1 VTPGPPLVEIRD
13 LRVSFRVS
21 DGEVEAVR
29 GIDLDIRGG
38 EVLGVI
44 GESGS
49 GKTVSMTALLRLLP
63 DNVRVTAEAL
73 TFAGEPVLAPSPT
86 EFRAWRGRRLAMIFQ
101 NPAGAFNPAKT
112 IGWHLARIAERRVE
126 IGRAEKSDPGEAIR
140 WLGEVGIP
148 KPERVLALYP
158 HQLSGGMLQR
168 ALIAMVI
175 ALEPDVIVADE
186 PTTNLDYLVE
196 RQVLD
201 LLRNLRARL
210 RSAIVFITHD
220 MAVAEELCDRIAV
233 MYAGEVVETGAA
245 EAVFADPLHPYT
257 RGLVETAH
265 ELDRPTERLREIP
278 GELPTAATRP
288 QGCLFAPRCPH
299 VHERCLPA
307 APPMIE
313 PRAGRLVRC
322 VLYG

>member
-1 VTPGPPLVEIRD
+1 VTPGPPLVEIRN
-13 LRVSFRVS
+13 LQVRFQVGG
-21 DGEVEAVR
+21 GEVEAVR
-29 GIDLDIRGG
+29 GVDLDIWRG

-63 DNVRVTAEAL
+63 DNARVTANTLA
-73 TFAGEPVLAPSPT
+73 FAGEPLLAPSPA
-86 EFRAWRGRRLAMIFQ
+86 EFRAWRGGRLAMIFQ
-101 NPAGAFNPAKT
+101 NPTGAFNPAKT
-112 IGWHLARIAERRVE
+112 IGWHLDRIAERRVE
-126 IGRAEKSDPGEAIR
+126 IGRAPTTDSADKVR
-140 WLGEVGIP
+140 WLADVGIP

-168 ALIAMVI
+168 ALIAMVL

-196 RQVLD
+196 RQILD
-201 LLRNLRARL
+201 LFRDLRARL
-210 RSAIVFITHD
+210 SSAIVFITHD

-233 MYAGEVVETGAA
+233 MYAGEVVETGLA
-245 EAVFADPLHPYT
+245 EAMFKEPLHPYT
-257 RGLVETAH
+257 RALVETAY

-288 QGCLFAPRCPH
+288 QGCLFAPRCSFA
-299 VHERCLPA
+299 HERCLPA
-307 APPMIE
+307 PPPMIE
-313 PRAGRLVRC
+313 ARDGHLVRC

>member
-1 VTPGPPLVEIRD
+1 MTAPSPLIEIRN
-13 LRVSFRVS
+13 LQVRFRVG

-29 GIDLDIRGG
+29 GVSLDIRRG

-63 DNVRVTAEAL
+63 DNARVTADAL
-73 TFAGEPVLAPSPT
+73 TFAGEPVLAPSPA
-86 EFRAWRGRRLAMIFQ
+86 EFRAWRGGRLAMIFQ
-101 NPAGAFNPAKT
+101 NPTGAFNPAKT
-112 IGWHLARIAERRVE
+112 IGWHLDRIAKRRVE
-126 IGRAEKSDPGEAIR
+126 IGRAQQADPGDAVR
-140 WLGEVGIP
+140 WLSDVGIP
-148 KPERVLALYP
+148 KPDRVLRLYP

-168 ALIAMVI
+168 ALIAMVV

-196 RQVLD
+196 RQILD
-201 LLRNLRARL
+201 LFRDLRARL
-210 RSAIVFITHD
+210 SSAIVVITHD

-245 EAVFADPLHPYT
+245 DAMFAEPLHPYT

-265 ELDRPTERLREIP
+265 ELDRPAARLREIP

-307 APPMIE
+307 TPPMIE
-313 PRAGRLVRC
+313 AREGRSVRC

>member
-1 VTPGPPLVEIRD
+1 MTPGPPLVEIRD

-29 GIDLDIRGG
+29 GIDLDIRRG

-126 IGRAEKSDPGEAIR
+126 IGRAQNSDPGEA
-140 WLGEVGIP
+140 
-148 KPERVLALYP
+148 
-158 HQLSGGMLQR
+158 
-168 ALIAMVI
+168 
-175 ALEPDVIVADE
+175 
-186 PTTNLDYLVE
+186 
-196 RQVLD
+196 
-201 LLRNLRARL
+201 
-210 RSAIVFITHD
+210 
-220 MAVAEELCDRIAV
+220 
-233 MYAGEVVETGAA
+233 
-245 EAVFADPLHPYT
+245 
-257 RGLVETAH
+257 
-265 ELDRPTERLREIP
+265 
-278 GELPTAATRP
+278 
-288 QGCLFAPRCPH
+288 
-299 VHERCLPA
+299 
-307 APPMIE
+307 
-313 PRAGRLVRC
+313 
-322 VLYG
+322 